1 MSLGSWGESQ
11 LRNAVTGFF
20 GNPYL
25 RDYTHAS
32 KTFRPDSYA
41 LSPKL
46 KFLFH
51 VVFDI
56 NPEVYSPI
64 NNPSVLVKTVKL
76 PSVSFDVATYNQYN
90 RKRLV
95 QTKTKYDPIDITF
108 HDDHLN
114 VISGLWYQYFTYYY
128 KDASNPDVLF
138 NGKRG
143 NAPVRDNNAGGTNS
157 SKTDVVYNKR
167 TQYEPSITGNTDWGY
182 IGDSPAATKIPFFK
196 NITIFGL
203 GRHNWTSHTLINP
216 IITRFGQD
224 TYSYEQAN
232 GTMECS
238 MSIDYETVV
247 YRQGNI
253 DGTAPSNIIAGFA
266 EKEYYDREL
275 SPIAQPGSNAK
286 ILGQGG
292 LVDAAGGAV
301 KNFTDG
307 NILNAVRTAG
317 VAYNT
322 FKNANFADIVQ
333 GEITKGL
340 TSVLNSSNNPTRNQ
354 QWDIPRYGQSTSGVG
369 TAGTPNASRSQ
380 PASILSPVTS
390 ALEGAAAGITGA
402 VTTATNFGRSL
413 FGGKAG
419 AQNPNPTT
427 GQNNN
432 ITEIGF

>member
-56 NPEVYSPI
+56 NPQVYTTD

-76 PSVSFDVATYNQYN
+76 PSVGFDVTTLNQYN

-95 QTKTKYDPIDITF
+95 QTKVKYDPIDITF

-114 VISGLWYQYFTYYY
+114 VINGMWYRYLTYYY
-128 KDASNPDVLF
+128 KDSSNPDVLF

-143 NAPVRDNNAGGTNS
+143 NNPPNDYNAGGTNS
-157 SKTDVVYNKR
+157 SRTEALYNER
-167 TQYEPSITGNTDWGY
+167 TQYKPSITDFTDWGY
-182 IGDSPAATKIPFFK
+182 VGDGVQSSSTDPTKLPFFK
-196 NITIFGL
+196 NITIFGM

-224 TYSYEQAN
+224 TYAYEQGN
-232 GTMECS
+232 GTMENS
-238 MSIDYETVV
+238 MTIDYETIV
-247 YRQGNI
+247 YRQGNL
-253 DGTAPSNIIAGFA
+253 DGETPENIIAGFGDQS
-266 EKEYYDREL
+266 YYDREL
-275 SPIAQPGSNAK
+275 SPISIPGSNAK
-286 ILGQGG
+286 ILGKGG
-292 LVDAAGGAV
+292 LIDAAGGAV
-301 KNFTDG
+301 QNLYDG
-307 NILNAVRTAG
+307 NIINAVRTAG

-322 FKNANFADIVQ
+322 FKNKNVADIIQ

-340 TSVLNSSNNPTRNQ
+340 SNALNSSSNPTRTQ
-354 QWDIPRYGQSTSGVG
+354 TWDIPRYGQSSSGQG
-369 TAGTPNASRSQ
+369 TAGTPT
-380 PASILSPVTS
+380 PAKTMAAQIDNTISG
-390 ALEGAAAGITGA
+390 ALNTVGRQIG
-402 VTTATNFGRSL
+402 TAFGL
-413 FGGKAG
+413 FNGKAG

-427 GQNNN
+427 GTDNNLDSYY
-432 ITEIGF
+432 

>member
-56 NPEVYSPI
+56 NPQVYTTD

-76 PSVSFDVATYNQYN
+76 PSVGFDVTTLNQYN

-95 QTKTKYDPIDITF
+95 QTKVKYDPIDITF

-114 VISGLWYQYFTYYY
+114 VINGMWYRYLTYYY
-128 KDASNPDVLF
+128 KDSSNPDVLF

-143 NAPVRDNNAGGTNS
+143 NNPPNDYNAGGTNS
-157 SKTDVVYNKR
+157 SRTEALYNER
-167 TQYEPSITGNTDWGY
+167 TQYKPSITDFTDWGY
-182 IGDSPAATKIPFFK
+182 VGDGAQSSSTDPTKIPFFK
-196 NITIFGL
+196 NITIFGM

-224 TYSYEQAN
+224 TYAYEQGN
-232 GTMECS
+232 GTMENS
-238 MSIDYETVV
+238 MTIDYETIV
-247 YRQGNI
+247 YRQGNL
-253 DGTAPSNIIAGFA
+253 DGETPENIIAGFGDRS
-266 EKEYYDREL
+266 YYDREL
-275 SPIAQPGSNAK
+275 SPIAIPGSNAK
-286 ILGQGG
+286 ILGKGG
-292 LVDAAGGAV
+292 LIDAAGGAV
-301 KNFTDG
+301 QNLYDG
-307 NILNAVRTAG
+307 NIINAVRTAG

-322 FKNANFADIVQ
+322 FKNKNVADIIQ

-340 TSVLNSSNNPTRNQ
+340 SNALNSSSNPTRTQ
-354 QWDIPRYGQSTSGVG
+354 TWDIPRYGQSSSGQG
-369 TAGTPNASRSQ
+369 TAGTPT
-380 PASILSPVTS
+380 PARTVATQIDNTISG
-390 ALEGAAAGITGA
+390 ALNTVGRQIG
-402 VTTATNFGRSL
+402 TAFGL
-413 FGGKAG
+413 FNGKAG

-427 GQNNN
+427 GTDNNLDSYY
-432 ITEIGF
+432 